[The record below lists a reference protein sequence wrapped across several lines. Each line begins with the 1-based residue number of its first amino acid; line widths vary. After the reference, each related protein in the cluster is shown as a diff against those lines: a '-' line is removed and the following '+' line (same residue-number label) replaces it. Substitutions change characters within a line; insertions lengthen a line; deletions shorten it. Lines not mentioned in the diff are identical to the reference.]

1 FIVSFGYRHILPL
14 GVLQCYLKRA
24 INIHISY
31 LPWNRGADPNLWSF
45 LEDTPKGV
53 SIHYLTEKIDAGD
66 ILCQEEIRFGLEETL
81 RSSYDR
87 LVQNAMK
94 LFMCY
99 WPEVRGGH
107 MKAVPQNGRGSFHL
121 KQDVEMYRH
130 LLSRGWETP
139 VRELIGKALS
149 KKESAETR

>member
-1 FIVSFGYRHILPL
+1 MRTLWLGPVSEEAKRYLDSKNDEVFFTQDPVGPDSVVLQKSDFIVSFGYRHILPL

-66 ILCQEEIRFGLEETL
+66 ILCQEEI
-81 RSSYDR
+81 
-87 LVQNAMK
+87 VN
-94 LFMCY
+94 C
-99 WPEVRGGH
+99 
-107 MKAVPQNGRGSFHL
+107 N
-121 KQDVEMYRH
+121 
-130 LLSRGWETP
+130 
-139 VRELIGKALS
+139 
-149 KKESAETR
+149 